1 MLRVLLATASVLL
14 FAVVGCGKN
23 APQGPTGEAACTKVD
38 APLMDAGTNYDSE
51 PRVKLP
57 VPDGW
62 ERYAGMDA
70 GVARLAII
78 NKSLMK
84 NAFTPNAVYTLDKL
98 PGNIEA
104 SKALKQERD
113 GLEKTGGATDLV
125 VTPDTVCGFPG
136 QTMHYTATIPPSVGP
151 HPGVMREAVLNSG
164 NNTYVIT
171 VVLQTTDPD
180 NPVWQRDSKTILDG
194 LQILPPA
201 NPK

>member
-1 MLRVLLATASVLL
+1 MLRVLAAASVLL
-14 FAVVGCGKN
+14 LALTGCGKDT
-23 APQGPTGEAACTKVD
+23 PQGPTGEAACTKVD
-38 APLMDAGTNYDSE
+38 APLMDAGTHYDSE
-51 PRVKLP
+51 PRVKIP
-57 VPDGW
+57 VPAGW
-62 ERYAGMDA
+62 ERYMGMDA

-78 NKSLMK
+78 NPSLTK
-84 NAFTPNAVYTLDKL
+84 KGFTPNAVYTLDKL
-98 PGNIEA
+98 PGNIDA

-125 VTPDTVCGFPG
+125 VTQDTVCGLPG
-136 QTMHYTATIPPSVGP
+136 QTVHYTATVPPSVGP